1 MMQSANPFAQQKN
14 SFEPLITSERILLGA
29 LGIAAAVG
37 TVLPILWPN
46 QIKEV
51 KLIENIAG
59 LSFATCFTA
68 ECFRRQRK
76 EKTYQSIDEANYQIV
91 KDGLRET
98 LNYELSM
105 RKIEAKRDLAAR
117 INSLPPHE
125 RQRWMEEYRLHG
137 LVEIPQVQQA
147 VIEPKQLPSSRGIPS
162 PEVAEFNEDAVQAI
176 INPGVMAVLEELA
189 AKYPEYIR
197 IDGDWLDELCDSS
210 ALQNMGDRANHH
222 FGLWG
227 ETQSGKSTLAGVIIN
242 KIAAQSQGAAY
253 VIGSDPKNFVTRWLC
268 KFSKKF
274 EGLES
279 LPEWITFATKIID
292 ERQQQFEHN
301 RKGTGL
307 SEIFLIQDEVNVV
320 YGGGKG
326 LPGTGKKQVT
336 KETAV
341 NLQGMWNY
349 VINFTAAMKIHGV
362 FMGQNPLS
370 GCTGFSRPSYKNICF
385 IALGKVS
392 SYILSNPSDFLNV
405 KAEILDLLKE
415 VCELLDKQ
423 GVRYALVIPTKGNPY
438 IALIPVFNI
447 DDLEQTEKPQDTQ
460 PTHQEPEAV
469 NPYQII
475 KDWIGQLGRNPTDSE
490 LTQAW
495 QQVKGE
501 TLTPDALKLLKNAL
515 ELTDEVVTWST
526 ITANIELPE
535 KWREEDLQ
543 KAIASRLTKHGYKA
557 QTEVKC
563 NGGFIDIATDF
574 DGGTIIEVK
583 KYLTRDTIYQAT
595 GQLHLY
601 GIGNEYKLLVMGF
614 LPSNEGD
621 QAQARTTASMVSQDE
636 RISCL
641 FIEQGE

>member
-1 MMQSANPFAQQKN
+1 MLQSSNPFAQERN
-14 SFEPLITSERILLGA
+14 NFEPLITSERILLGA

-59 LSFATCFTA
+59 LSFGACFTA

-91 KDGLRET
+91 KEGLRNT
-98 LNYELSM
+98 FVYEKAAQEINS
-105 RKIEAKRDLAAR
+105 KRELAAYVNR
-117 INSLPPHE
+117 LPVDE
-125 RQRWMEEYRLHG
+125 RGRWMQQYGLQG
-137 LVEIPQVQQA
+137 LVELPQVQQA
-147 VIEPKQLPSSRGIPS
+147 VIEPTRQLPSSRGIPS

-189 AKYPEYIR
+189 AEYPEYIR

-210 ALQNMGDRANHH
+210 AIQDMGNRANHH

-268 KFSKKF
+268 KFSRKF

-279 LPEWITFATKIID
+279 LSEWITFATKIID

-301 RKGTGL
+301 RKGAGL
-307 SEIFLIQDEVNVV
+307 SEIFLVQDEVNVV
-320 YGGGKG
+320 FGGGKG

-336 KETAV
+336 KETAL

-392 SYILSNPSDFLNV
+392 SYILSNPADFLNV
-405 KAEILDLLKE
+405 KTEIIDLLKE
-415 VCELLDKQ
+415 VCELLDKE
-423 GVRYALVIPTKGNPY
+423 GVRYALVIPTRGNPY
-438 IALIPVFNI
+438 IALIPQFDI
-447 DDLEQTEKPQDTQ
+447 DSLEQSQKPPHTSRPTTQDNI
-460 PTHQEPEAV
+460 

-475 KDWIGQLGRNPTDSE
+475 GDWIEQLDRNPTDSE
-490 LTQAW
+490 LIQAW
-495 QQVKGE
+495 KEVTGIA
-501 TLTPDALKLLKNAL
+501 LTSDALQLLKNNL
-515 ELTDEVVTWST
+515 ELTEEDVTWST
-526 ITANIELPE
+526 ITANLELPD

-543 KAIASRLTKHGYKA
+543 KAIALRLIEHGYKA
-557 QTEVKC
+557 QTEVKR

-583 KYLTRDTIYQAT
+583 KYLTRDTIYQAA

-601 GIGNEYKLLVMGF
+601 GIGNEYKLLAMGF

-621 QAQARTTASMVSQDE
+621 QVQAKTTALMVSQDE

-641 FIEQGE
+641 FIE

>member
-1 MMQSANPFAQQKN
+1 MTNPFATRKEAFSPLMNAERWLMGMVAASAITGTFAPVMFPQQ
-14 SFEPLITSERILLGA
+14 
-29 LGIAAAVG
+29 
-37 TVLPILWPN
+37 LP
-46 QIKEV
+46 EV
-51 KLIENIAG
+51 KLIQSIWG
-59 LSFATCFTA
+59 LVSGGIFTA
-68 ECFRRQRK
+68 SALDRSQK
-76 EKTYQSIDEANYQIV
+76 EKDYQAIGSANHAIV
-91 KDGLRET
+91 KESLKGEFAFEQARQQINSKRE
-98 LNYELSM
+98 
-105 RKIEAKRDLAAR
+105 LAAYV
-117 INSLPPHE
+117 NELPMEE
-125 RQRWMEEYRLHG
+125 RGRWMQQYGLQG
-137 LVEIPQVQQA
+137 LVELPQIQEA
-147 VIEPKQLPSSRGIPS
+147 VIEQPRQLPSSQSSIPN
-162 PEVAEFNEDAVQAI
+162 PEIASFNEGTIQAI
-176 INPGVMAVLEELA
+176 INPGVMAVLQELA
-189 AKYPEYIR
+189 AEHPEYIR
-197 IDGDWLDELCDSS
+197 IDDQWLDELCDSS
-210 ALQNMGDRANHH
+210 ALQNMSDRANHH

-279 LPEWITFATKIID
+279 LPEWIKFATKIID

-301 RKGTGL
+301 RKGAGL
-307 SEIFLIQDEVNVV
+307 SEIFLVQDEVNVV
-320 YGGGKG
+320 FGGGKG

-336 KETAV
+336 KETAL

-405 KAEILDLLKE
+405 KTEIIDLLKE

-423 GVRYALVIPTKGNPY
+423 SVRYALVIPTRGNPY
-438 IALIPVFNI
+438 IALIPQFDI
-447 DDLEQTEKPQDTQ
+447 DDLEQSQEPPQ
-460 PTHQEPEAV
+460 PTTQDDV
-469 NPYQII
+469 NPYQVIGT
-475 KDWIGQLGRNPTDSE
+475 WIDGLGRNPTDHE

-495 QQVKGE
+495 QQVAGVS
-501 TLTPDALKLLKNAL
+501 LTPDALKLLKNNL
-515 ELTDEVVTWST
+515 ELTDEEVEISWST
-526 ITANIELPE
+526 ITANLQLPE

-543 KAIASRLTKHGYKA
+543 KAIASRLAQHGYKV

-574 DGGTIIEVK
+574 DGGTIIEIK
-583 KYLTRDTIYQAT
+583 KQLTRDTIYQAA

-601 GIGNEYKLLVMGF
+601 GIGNEYKLLAMGF

-641 FIEQGE
+641 FIE

>member
-1 MMQSANPFAQQKN
+1 MTNPFATRKEAFSPLMNAERWLMGMVAASAITGTFAPVMFPQQ
-14 SFEPLITSERILLGA
+14 
-29 LGIAAAVG
+29 
-37 TVLPILWPN
+37 LP
-46 QIKEV
+46 EV
-51 KLIENIAG
+51 KLIQSIWG
-59 LSFATCFTA
+59 LVSGGIFTA
-68 ECFRRQRK
+68 SALDRSQK
-76 EKTYQSIDEANYQIV
+76 EKDYQAIGSANHAIV
-91 KDGLRET
+91 KESLKGEFAFEQARQQINSKRE
-98 LNYELSM
+98 
-105 RKIEAKRDLAAR
+105 LAAYV
-117 INSLPPHE
+117 NELPMEE
-125 RQRWMEEYRLHG
+125 RGRWMQQYGLQG
-137 LVEIPQVQQA
+137 LVELPQIQEA
-147 VIEPKQLPSSRGIPS
+147 VIEQPRQLPSSQSSIPN
-162 PEVAEFNEDAVQAI
+162 PEIASFNEDAVQAI
-176 INPGVMAVLEELA
+176 INPGVMAVLQELA
-189 AKYPEYIR
+189 AEHPEYIR
-197 IDGDWLDELCDSS
+197 IDDQWLDELCDSS
-210 ALQNMGDRANHH
+210 ALQNMSDRANHH

-279 LPEWITFATKIID
+279 LPEWIKFATKIID

-301 RKGTGL
+301 RKGAGL
-307 SEIFLIQDEVNVV
+307 SEIFLVQDEVNVV
-320 YGGGKG
+320 FGGGKG

-349 VINFTAAMKIHGV
+349 VINFTAAMKIHGI

-405 KAEILDLLKE
+405 KTDILDLLKE
-415 VCELLDKQ
+415 VCELLDKE
-423 GVRYALVIPTKGNPY
+423 GVRYALVIPTRGNPY

-447 DDLEQTEKPQDTQ
+447 DDLEQSQELPHTSQ
-460 PTHQEPEAV
+460 PTAQDNI

-475 KDWIGQLGRNPTDSE
+475 GDWIEQLDRNPTDSE
-490 LTQAW
+490 LIQAW
-495 QQVKGE
+495 KEVTGIA
-501 TLTPDALKLLKNAL
+501 LTSDALQLLKNNL
-515 ELTDEVVTWST
+515 ELTEEDVTWFT
-526 ITANIELPE
+526 ITANLELPD

-543 KAIASRLTKHGYKA
+543 KAIASRLAQHGYKV

-583 KYLTRDTIYQAT
+583 KYLNRDTIYQAA

-601 GIGNEYKLLVMGF
+601 GIGNEYKLLAMGF

-641 FIEQGE
+641 FIE

>member
-189 AKYPEYIR
+189 TEYPEYIR
-197 IDGDWLDELCDSS
+197 IDDNWIDELCDSS
-210 ALQNMGDRANHH
+210 AVQDMGNRANHH

-301 RKGTGL
+301 QKGTGL

-336 KETAV
+336 KETAL

-349 VINFTAAMKIHGV
+349 IINFTAAMKIHGV

-405 KAEILDLLKE
+405 KGDILDLLKE

-423 GVRYALVIPTKGNPY
+423 SVRYALVIPTKGNPY
-438 IALIPVFNI
+438 IALIPQFNI
-447 DDLEQTEKPQDTQ
+447 DDLEQTEKPQDTPQ
-460 PTHQEPEAV
+460 PKEDI
-469 NPYQII
+469 NPYHVIGS
-475 KDWIGQLGRNPTDSE
+475 WIDKLGRNPTDSE
-490 LTQAW
+490 LVQAW
-495 QQVKGE
+495 QQVTGIS
-501 TLTPDALKLLKNAL
+501 LTADALMLLKNNL
-515 ELTDEVVTWST
+515 ELTDENITWGT
-526 ITANIELPE
+526 ITANLQLPE

-543 KAIASRLTKHGYKA
+543 KAIASRLIEHGYQA
-557 QTEVKC
+557 QTEVKS

-574 DGGTIIEVK
+574 DGGTIVEVK
-583 KYLTRDTIYQAT
+583 KYLTRDTIYQAV